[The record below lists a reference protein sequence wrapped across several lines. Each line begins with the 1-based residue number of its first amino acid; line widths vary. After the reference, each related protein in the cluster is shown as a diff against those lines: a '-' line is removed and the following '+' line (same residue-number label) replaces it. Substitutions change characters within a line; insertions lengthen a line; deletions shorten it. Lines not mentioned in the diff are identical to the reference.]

1 MTAARRVYAGHGIT
15 AEVVHHAAAGVPATA
30 LALRLPEARRSL
42 SGHGGLKRIRA
53 VSNCYLPKEL
63 QAKLGTR
70 YGDWRAY
77 YREIHGLLFGDE
89 VAPRDAVMLATGVDI
104 ENIAW
109 RETPADDTW
118 TLVLATA
125 GVKSNALRIGH
136 DAPAADAAP
145 PGTINLMVLTGATL
159 PAGAMAA
166 MFVTV
171 TEAKT
176 IALQDLDIRSVKDPS
191 VQASGTGTDELL
203 VISGDGPRHRYTG
216 GHTAFGAATARAVT
230 ATVTEAV
237 RKTHGP

>member
-1 MTAARRVYAGHGIT
+1 MTAARVYAGHGIT
-15 AEVVHHAAAGVPATA
+15 ADVVHHAAADVPATA

-42 SGHGGLKRIRA
+42 SGHGGLKRVRA
-53 VSNCYLPKEL
+53 AANCYLPKEL
-63 QAKLGTR
+63 QANLCTR
-70 YGDWRAY
+70 AGNWRAY
-77 YREIHGLLFGDE
+77 YREVHGLLFGNELAQKDT
-89 VAPRDAVMLATGVDI
+89 VMLATGVDI

-109 RETPADDTW
+109 RETRADDTW

-136 DAPAADAAP
+136 DAPHSDP
-145 PGTINLMVLTGATL
+145 TPGTINIIVLTGATL

-191 VQASGTGTDELL
+191 VQASGTGTDEIL

-216 GHTAFGAATARAVT
+216 GHTAYGAATARAVT
-230 ATVTEAV
+230 ETVAQAI
-237 RKTHGP
+237 RKTHGL